1 MRLLL
6 DKNQSA
12 LLLLCFPFS
21 TIVMLLLIKLYL
33 KKMLEKWDITGSSI
47 GLDDVEMTMV
57 SGCAGKSQN
66 LTQEYDVSSRK
77 LLLSKDQLLMINP
90 NLVLEPQY
98 SFTDL
103 VLCSGP
109 PRRNWLFYGKST
121 DGIFFQANWQLSKLL
136 LFRQLLFITKKFPAE
151 LMCPY

>member
-66 LTQEYDVSSRK
+66 LTQEYDISSRK
-77 LLLSKDQLLMINP
+77 LLLSKDQLIMINP
-90 NLVLEPQY
+90 DLVLEPQY

-109 PRRNWLFYGKST
+109 PRRN
-121 DGIFFQANWQLSKLL
+121 
-136 LFRQLLFITKKFPAE
+136 
-151 LMCPY
+151 